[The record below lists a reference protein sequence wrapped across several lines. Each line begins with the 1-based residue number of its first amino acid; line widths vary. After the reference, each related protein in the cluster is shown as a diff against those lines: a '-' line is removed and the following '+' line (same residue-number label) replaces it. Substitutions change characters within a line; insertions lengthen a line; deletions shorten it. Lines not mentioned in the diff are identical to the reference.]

1 MNNASIFIQQSSNF
15 QFLSVC
21 HYINI
26 FGIYFYNND
35 LITLD
40 ERNQTIPVLNTL
52 FEYLNKFDNEY
63 EVKLK
68 LLKKVLKGSDLY
80 GGEENETLDMKY
92 VIETYQ
98 YIISTALFSQYGNI
112 NGFLAQIIN
121 KANNVN
127 FSALKKTVQESL
139 SQNNISR
146 DYCSPDDNNYKL
158 TQLTIKKVFD
168 DHIWPVFPQP
178 EQEMSIM
185 EVNYIYAMVG
195 LKIVRSVSSDIT
207 NLTFRE
213 YVLIARELDLQD
225 FNNQTYEMVLKLFS
239 TPALFFYAYHQ
250 KDKFQKIDHLTQNNE
265 FWIEAYEFLFSHIS
279 STMLQIVQKDIIN
292 SLHYKLENKI
302 SAIKSRTFI
311 AIDILKAYCDYENYG
326 QVSLVVIEMYKT
338 LYHWILKLVLPKR
351 CLEYDL
357 PELEQRYQDQFTS
370 IQNMYNAI
378 ERDAI
383 KQVIIDGELMKKM
396 NSNATVMLA
405 QVPTYPQRC
414 TFCSPTPRKANDG
427 IYLLFGI
434 KEENKKSF
442 YALKQ
447 DDNVLSLLKSS
458 DNEKEFAKA
467 VANDSSLIMEIA
479 IFSKTLKQ
487 DNEDYR
493 GFINRVADIKTT
505 QFINKL
511 KNYYYDEAIGEK
523 FLNVIKCLIPFYSCI
538 EDAKAGNIVES
549 AFSCT
554 LDVLSLLP
562 IANLVTKYA
571 MKLSSSFSIQYGK
584 MHLITNTLARAGNFQ
599 KFSKLTMLNQ
609 ISQIAIRTIG
619 REIITKS
626 FFKDLAVASLQTL
639 DPGFEI
645 FYHVGRFG
653 SQVLGKLFRNMI
665 SSFKSIP
672 SLKNSILLLKSLLKS
687 LKQNMH
693 LSTYRTGLVPMVLAE
708 LNDYNVVRYFYPGGL
723 NFFGPTCVESLGT
736 IAELRSIEE
745 YPFQIPVIQVNS
757 PGEISYKQFIPKNGK
772 VINTKLQKNNDD
784 ILHRVGYLLY
794 EMANEGYNINRI
806 HNYHVY
812 HNTRNQIPANE
823 NPSANVNP
831 PAERPPTFW
840 ELAQFPV
847 NARQNI
853 VQQPNLQQFSN
864 PQFQSGNTANYN
876 YPNTPNSEF
885 QVTLRGNVE
894 THNFPQITNVEFVTT
909 LRGNIAGHN
918 FPLSMNSELPSTSTG
933 IVKPEYNSP
942 QSIDNNP
949 LHSMTLKDLL
959 NSEEKA
965 PSIIKFLHV
974 NSDFSKSFNP
984 EITGSSINENLP
996 LIADSNI
1003 PQKIRKIE
1011 DLETFPEY
1019 RHKKFDKNIPEG
1031 LTRKDLI
1038 LKDSETSVQDNIH
1051 DNIQKNNAI
1060 GTLQQFVEDAN
1071 PVPNKNIIRG
1081 RLMYRK
1087 SLGDAMYVKYAEFLK
1102 MLKSNGLSPLKKNR
1116 EQIKFLRTSVNKL
1129 ALMQLDRKF
1138 PLQVPNKLWYS
1149 EIVRGQKMIDF
1160 FANLKGK
1167 TFFFNDLTVLRNKG
1181 PDVLV
1186 PIEESMK
1193 FNSEVEVRY
1202 HITNYSPYGFVDLTH
1217 FHFEFQNDYI
1227 TFNDV
1232 LFTVTDTF
1240 FTSHNKILNIELK
1253 NQDMSFNQWR
1263 NSRKQ
1268 DIKNLF
1274 QEDKIVESSRMQSIN
1289 RAANF
1294 MTENAPMCTFK
1305 LTKNFFSN
1313 YILNPLPISLNHVP
1327 TYDMFAEQM
1336 KNMKIVNSF
1345 GNWKIDYHRYTY
1357 DVLYKFLLDEIVD
1370 LSEAQR
1376 RINYLYDFVYL
1387 QNIEEVFANYE
1398 KIIHIKMHIRFED
1411 YYVLYSYIRK
1421 KFHMNK
1427 DGINRFEAAIN
1438 RLALRQSSNLIRPIK
1453 LYSSGM
1459 FSREMSANF
1468 LESLQKKEIIAFD
1481 QFMKFSTRRS
1491 VEEARFVNQPKT
1503 SSEIP
1508 FLMEVSLKN
1517 QVGVADVDRILNDE
1531 NLSYIIT
1538 SKFDFILEDIRFK
1551 RIHNQEVMILKM
1563 TDYDSPTETRMVQ
1576 MARRLHE
1583 LFSTETKFYSDLTL
1597 F

>member
-1 MNNASIFIQQSSNF
+1 MNSASIFIQQSSNF

-127 FSALKKTVQESL
+127 FSALKKNVQESL

-158 TQLTIKKVFD
+158 TPLTIKKVFD

-207 NLTFRE
+207 NLTFRD

-302 SAIKSRTFI
+302 SAIKSRTLI
-311 AIDILKAYCDYENYG
+311 AIDILKAYCDYENYQ
-326 QVSLVVIEMYKT
+326 QVSSVDIEMYKT
-338 LYHWILKLVLPKR
+338 LYHWTLKLVLPKR

-370 IQNMYNAI
+370 IQKLYHAI

-383 KQVIIDGELMKKM
+383 KQVIIDGKLMKKM

-405 QVPTYPQRC
+405 EVPTYPQRC
-414 TFCSPTPRKANDG
+414 TYCSPTPRKANDG
-427 IYLLFGI
+427 IYLLFAI

-447 DDNVLSLLKSS
+447 DDNILSLLKNN

-487 DNEDYR
+487 DNEDHR

-511 KNYYYDEAIGEK
+511 KNYYYDETIGEK
-523 FLNVIKCLIPFYSCI
+523 FLNVLKCLIPFYSCI
-538 EDAKAGNIVES
+538 EDVKAGNIVES

-571 MKLSSSFSIQYGK
+571 MKLSSSFSIQFGK
-584 MHLITNTLARAGNFQ
+584 MHLITNTLARAGNIH

-609 ISQIAIRTIG
+609 ISQTAIRTIG

-653 SQVLGKLFRNMI
+653 SQVLGKLFQNMI

-687 LKQNMH
+687 VKQNMN
-693 LSTYRTGLVPMVLAE
+693 LPTYRTGLVPMVLAE
-708 LNDYNVVRYFYPGGL
+708 LNDYNVVKYFYPGGS
-723 NFFGPTCVESLGT
+723 NFFGPTCVESLGI

-757 PGEISYKQFIPKNGK
+757 PGEISYKQYIPKNGK
-772 VINTKLQKNNDD
+772 IINTKLQKNNND

-794 EMANEGYNINRI
+794 EMATEGYNINRI

-840 ELAQFPV
+840 ELLQFPV

-853 VQQPNLQQFSN
+853 VQQPNLQQFPN

-909 LRGNIAGHN
+909 LRGNIAGPN
-918 FPLSMNSELPSTSTG
+918 FPLSMNFELPSTSKG

-942 QSIDNNP
+942 QSINNNP
-949 LHSMTLKDLL
+949 LQSMSLKNHL
-959 NSEEKA
+959 NTGEKA
-965 PSIIKFLHV
+965 PSIIKFLHA
-974 NSDFSKSFNP
+974 NTDFSKSFNP
-984 EITGSSINENLP
+984 EISGTSINENLP
-996 LIADSNI
+996 LEADSNI
-1003 PQKIRKIE
+1003 PQKIRRIE

-1038 LKDSETSVQDNIH
+1038 LKDSETSVQDNI
-1051 DNIQKNNAI
+1051 QKNNVI
-1060 GTLQQFVEDAN
+1060 GRLQQFVEHSN
-1071 PVPNKNIIRG
+1071 PLPNENIIKGPRI
-1081 RLMYRK
+1081 YRK
-1087 SLGDAMYVKYAEFLK
+1087 IIGVSMYSKYVEILIKLK
-1102 MLKSNGLSPLKKNR
+1102 NNGLSYVKKVTAKVN
-1116 EQIKFLRTSVNKL
+1116 FLRTVLNKL
-1129 ALMQLDRKF
+1129 ALIQLNENF
-1138 PLQVPNKLWYS
+1138 PLQIPKKLWYT
-1149 EIVRGQKMIDF
+1149 EIVKGQRKIDF
-1160 FANLKGK
+1160 LRNLKGH
-1167 TFFFNDLTVLRNKG
+1167 TFFFNDITLLRNKPPG
-1181 PDVLV
+1181 VLV
-1186 PIEESMK
+1186 PIDQFS
-1193 FNSEVEVRY
+1193 FSVEVRY
-1202 HITNYSPYGFVDLTH
+1202 HITINSPYGFVDLSN
-1217 FHFEFQNDYI
+1217 FHFAFQDDYI

-1232 LFTVTDTF
+1232 FFTVTDTF
-1240 FTSHNKILNIELK
+1240 FTEHNKILNIELK
-1253 NQDMSFNQWR
+1253 YKDVSIDDWR
-1263 NSRKQ
+1263 KLREQ

-1274 QEDKIVESSRMQSIN
+1274 QEDKIVESPRMQSIN

-1294 MTENAPMCTFK
+1294 MTENAPLCTFK

-1313 YILNPLPISLNHVP
+1313 YILNPFQVTGSRVP
-1327 TYDMFAEQM
+1327 TYAMFAEQM

-1345 GNWKIDYHRYTY
+1345 ENWKIDYHRYTY
-1357 DVLYKFLLDEIVD
+1357 DVLYDYIIDETVG

-1376 RINYLYDFVYL
+1376 KINYLYDSVYF
-1387 QNIEEVFANYE
+1387 QNVEEVFDNYKRKRNIE
-1398 KIIHIKMHIRFED
+1398 MHIRFED
-1411 YYVLYSYIRK
+1411 YYALYSYIK
-1421 KFHMNK
+1421 KTLVMNK
-1427 DGINRFEAAIN
+1427 DGMNRFEAAIN
-1438 RLALRQSSNLIRPIK
+1438 RVALRQCNNLVRPIK
-1453 LYSSGM
+1453 LFSSGI
-1459 FSREMSANF
+1459 FNREMTGKIF
-1468 LESLQKKEIIAFD
+1468 DSLQKKTIISFN
-1481 QFMKFSTRRS
+1481 QLMKFSVSRTT
-1491 VEEARFVNQPKT
+1491 EEAKFLNQAKT
-1503 SSEIP
+1503 FPETR
-1508 FLMEVSLKN
+1508 FLMELSLKN
-1517 QVGVADVDRILNDE
+1517 QAGVADFDRILNDE
-1531 NLSYIIT
+1531 NLSYVIT
-1538 SKFDFILEDIRFK
+1538 SKFEFLVEDIRFK
-1551 RIHNQEVMILKM
+1551 KIHNKEVMILKM
-1563 TDYDSPTETRMVQ
+1563 KDYDSPTETRMLQ
-1576 MARRLHE
+1576 MSKRLHE
-1583 LFSTETKFYSDLTL
+1583 LFSTETKFYSNL
-1597 F
+1597 